1 METDLENLRREQA
14 EPSAQGFVY
23 LIHMRG
29 TKYYKIGMSLDPEIR
44 LKTLQTGNP
53 HNLRLA
59 KRQAVRDMRSAE
71 STLHS
76 LFQNE
81 RVPNLSV
88 REWFRFNSG
97 IGEVDIAFSTLS

>member
-1 METDLENLRREQA
+1 MENDLKNLRREQA
-14 EPSAQGFVY
+14 EPDSQGFVY
-23 LIHMRG
+23 LIHMEG
-29 TKYYKIGMSLDPEIR
+29 TKYYKIGMSLDPEMR

-59 KRQAVRDMRSAE
+59 KTQTVGDMRSAE

-76 LFQNE
+76 LFEAE
-81 RVPNLSV
+81 RVPNLSA
-88 REWFRFNSG
+88 REWFRFNNG